1 MEKGS
6 LVLGGLLTGSKSYGE
21 ETLIIITADPENDK
35 GAPRESISKYNE
47 DVSWDNE
54 IKYFANSLADNTSI
68 ERGSINDALET
79 MRLIET
85 IYKADPIWKEKYYS

>member
-1 MEKGS
+1 MPK
-6 LVLGGLLTGSKSYGE
+6 
-21 ETLIIITADPENDK
+21 
-35 GAPRESISKYNE
+35 ESTSKYNE

-68 ERGSINDALET
+68 ERGSIHDALET